1 MKMVKATI
9 QDQEKMMALLVA
21 CVANMRANNI
31 FQWNAEYPNIETM
44 MKDIESE
51 HLFVMKNNDEYYGIV
66 TLNEEQE
73 KEYSSVNWQ
82 YEGKIL
88 VVHRLAINPIYQ
100 SQGIGKKIMEF
111 AEMYGKDNAYD
122 AIRLDTYSGNP
133 KAVAFYQ
140 HLNFEKVGQVFF
152 PMRELPFY
160 CYEKKMI

>member
-31 FQWNAEYPNIETM
+31 DQWNAEYPNVETM

-51 HLFVMKNNDEYYGIV
+51 HLFVMKDNDAYYGIV

-82 YEGKIL
+82 CEGKIL

-100 SQGIGKKIMEF
+100 SQGIGKKNNGI
-111 AEMYGKDNAYD
+111 
-122 AIRLDTYSGNP
+122 
-133 KAVAFYQ
+133 
-140 HLNFEKVGQVFF
+140 
-152 PMRELPFY
+152 
-160 CYEKKMI
+160 C